1 MDTIDFTQFDEDG
14 FCTCYEEVGEEDLQ
28 DEGFV
33 DINPEDFQLEVVKEL
48 RDQLAEHNL
57 TILETWPG
65 GDPGMGIML
74 MVVPLDEF
82 EKARKAT

>member
-1 MDTIDFTQFDEDG
+1 MDKIDLTQFDENG
-14 FCTCYEEVGEEDLQ
+14 FCDCYEEVDEEDLQ

-33 DINPEDFQLEVVKEL
+33 SVDPEDFQIEVIETL
-48 RDQLAEHNL
+48 RNQLAEHNL

-65 GDPGMGIML
+65 GDPGMGTLL

-82 EKARKAT
+82 EKARKSS

>member
-1 MDTIDFTQFDEDG
+1 MDTIDFTQFDESG

-33 DINPEDFQLEVVKEL
+33 AIDPEDYQTEVLEKL

-57 TILETWPG
+57 TILETWPH
-65 GDPGMGIML
+65 GDPGQGTYL

-82 EKARKAT
+82 EKARKNT

>member
-1 MDTIDFTQFDEDG
+1 MDTIDFTQFDESG
-14 FCTCYEEVGEEDLQ
+14 FCDCYEVVGDEDIQ

-33 DINPEDFQLEVVKEL
+33 SIDPEDYQTQVLDNI

-57 TILETWPG
+57 TILETWAG
-65 GDPGMGIML
+65 GDPGMGTYV

-82 EKARKAT
+82 KKARKGS